1 MPHLLDG
8 FCDGAFKRI
17 DNYNLG
23 MTPEEADKLLQE
35 LGLFETKGIPDHYEK
50 GIQLIGEDAMQEL
63 AGYLNGEHEGS
74 EEYLLEKCAEDPYF
88 SLIHS
93 IKYSL
98 FREELIWLDRVLP
111 ENALVFDLGCNTG
124 HLTVACAQMRPMSKF
139 VGYDPLKPAIEKA
152 MLLKDRYG
160 LEKLFFECYNAFNIK
175 TDPKPD
181 GLISLQAIGCY
192 LDDAKYIDI
201 LCNLVDSKGFIIL
214 IDNFVKLKGLKK
226 ILTHFKKNGFLLTGY
241 DLLKPK
247 GFHYIESIPAILLCR
262 GLEMPERIDI
272 KSVKLK

>member
-1 MPHLLDG
+1 
-8 FCDGAFKRI
+8 
-17 DNYNLG
+17 

-35 LGLFETKGIPDHYEK
+35 IGLFETQGIAEHYEN

-74 EEYLLEKCAEDPYF
+74 EEYLLRKCAEDPYF

-124 HLTVACAQMRPMSKF
+124 HLTAACARMRPISKF
-139 VGYDPLKPAIEKA
+139 VGYDPIRPAIEKA
-152 MLLKDRYG
+152 NRIKKQMG
-160 LEKLFFECYNAFNIK
+160 IEKLSFECHNAFNIR

-181 GLISLQAIGCY
+181 GLLSLQAIGCY
-192 LDDAKYIDI
+192 LDETKYIDI
-201 LCNLVDSKGFIIL
+201 LCNLVDLKGFIVL
-214 IDNFVKLKGLKK
+214 IDNFVKVKGLKK
-226 ILTHFKKNGFLLTGY
+226 TLNHFEKNGFSLFGY
-241 DLLKPK
+241 NILQPK
-247 GFHYIESIPAILLCR
+247 GFHYISSLPAILLCR
-262 GLEMPERIDI
+262 GLEMTEKINI
-272 KSVKLK
+272 KSITLK